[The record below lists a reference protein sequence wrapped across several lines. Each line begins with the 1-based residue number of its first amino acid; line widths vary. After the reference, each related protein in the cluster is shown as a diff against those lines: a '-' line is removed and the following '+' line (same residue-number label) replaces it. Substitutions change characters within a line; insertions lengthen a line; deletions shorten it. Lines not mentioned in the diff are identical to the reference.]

1 MMKRIL
7 YSALII
13 PNDTKDSY
21 LRTAKVSP
29 IITNIKAP
37 LYYVVRLV
45 PLPIAKKWGNQHYN
59 DITVVLSP
67 KFKPYEL
74 CVFDRQMPLFFN
86 LIDKEVNKWL
96 QRTDITDEEK
106 FPLQLDLNIA
116 VQGAIV
122 EFDLGQDVFATRP
135 DSSGIYKPIKITTH
149 DDDGSLIQRNLI
161 IRTSRTFLYGYETDT
176 PEIYIERARQQ
187 ILAHSIPVTS
197 SIIKKD

>member
-1 MMKRIL
+1 MKRIL

-13 PNDTKDSY
+13 PNDTRDSY
-21 LRTAKVSP
+21 LRTTKVSP

-74 CVFDRQMPLFFN
+74 CVFDRQMPLFFD
-86 LIDKEVNKWL
+86 LINKEVNKWL

>member
-21 LRTAKVSP
+21 LRTAKLQQLP
-29 IITNIKAP
+29 INVTKP
-37 LYYVVRLV
+37 LFYVVRLV
-45 PLPIAKKWGNQHYN
+45 PLPIAKKWGNQYYDN
-59 DITVVLSP
+59 ITVMLSP

-86 LIDKEVNKWL
+86 LINKEVSKWL

>member
-13 PNDTKDSY
+13 PNDTRDSY
-21 LRTAKVSP
+21 LRTTKVSP

-74 CVFDRQMPLFFN
+74 CVFDRQMPLFFD
-86 LIDKEVNKWL
+86 LINKEVNKWL